1 MIRRGRFIT
10 LEGIEGTGKSTNLAM
25 VHDTLV
31 AGGIQVVVTREPGG
45 TPLGEALR
53 QILLDPDY
61 RGMNAD
67 AELLLMFA
75 ARAEHLANVIRPQLS
90 LGNWVLC
97 DRFTDATYAYQGG
110 GRGVRM
116 ERIATLEDWTQGPV
130 RPDMTVILDAPP
142 EQALARTRKRG
153 FAPDRFEQESLAF
166 FQRVREAYLLRARE
180 YPERYRVVDAS
191 RELSAVQAD
200 LRALVRELEAGA

>member
-31 AGGIQVVVTREPGG
+31 ADGVQVVVTREPGG

-61 RGMNAD
+61 RGMSAD

-75 ARAEHLANVIRPQLS
+75 ARAEHLANVIRPQLA

-116 ERIATLEDWTQGPV
+116 ERVASLEDWTQGPV
-130 RPDMTVILDAPP
+130 RPDLTVILDAPP
-142 EQALARTRKRG
+142 EQALARTRARG
-153 FAPDRFEQESLAF
+153 TAPDRFEQENLAF
-166 FQRVREAYLLRARE
+166 FRRVREAYLLRARE

-191 RELSAVQAD
+191 RELSAVQTD
-200 LRALVRELEAGA
+200 LRLLVRELAVEA